1 MNDLSN
7 PKQQRIKRR
16 HTRSDHF
23 VLLNMRCQRV
33 QKKASETWMRRT
45 HTLRIIHQV
54 SPPSVMARFV
64 CFFLSRLYSAIWNSK
79 TRLLKVLYVR
89 VGCLPNPC
97 SETTNTSSQHRSAGV
112 VCYQTFKLIG
122 KNNFLISALV

>member
-54 SPPSVMARFV
+54 SPLSAMARFCLFFSVTPLFSHLEQQNTFIKGAV
-64 CFFLSRLYSAIWNSK
+64 CKNWLPAKSMLGNNEHKLAAPERWC
-79 TRLLKVLYVR
+79 
-89 VGCLPNPC
+89 CLIPDFQANW
-97 SETTNTSSQHRSAGV
+97 E
-112 VCYQTFKLIG
+112 K
-122 KNNFLISALV
+122 